1 MTKNRRVRVPIRKL
15 RYIDHVNQLLIF
27 NQKRERDRSIQK
39 EKEQPNKFIYL
50 TTTPL
55 QTETL
60 RILSSFEIQ
69 ILFVSYVDME
79 NPMIFLGQII
89 SRNTF
94 EDIMILRNVNSQN
107 QSPRKSY
114 LSSLGYDGSLMKKGF
129 ATFQKSLLQCLTQTN
144 KFVEITHSSPTFRT
158 LSSV

>member
-1 MTKNRRVRVPIRKL
+1 M
-15 RYIDHVNQLLIF
+15 LIF

-39 EKEQPNKFIYL
+39 EKEQPNKFLYL

-69 ILFVSYVDME
+69 IHFVSYVDME
-79 NPMIFLGQII
+79 NPIPLVFLRQII

-94 EDIMILRNVNSQN
+94 KDTMILRSVNSQN
-107 QSPRKSY
+107 QSPRKGY
-114 LSSLGYDGSLMKKGF
+114 LSSLGHDGSLMKKFF

-158 LSSV
+158 LSSVQDGALCENR